1 VRFEEGTSE
10 NGVFTSGGFGTGMKP
25 GWGLNFGGE
34 PVVLRVSVA
43 IY

>member
-1 VRFEEGTSE
+1 L
-10 NGVFTSGGFGTGMKP
+10 NGDETD
-25 GWGLNFGGE
+25 WGLDFGGE